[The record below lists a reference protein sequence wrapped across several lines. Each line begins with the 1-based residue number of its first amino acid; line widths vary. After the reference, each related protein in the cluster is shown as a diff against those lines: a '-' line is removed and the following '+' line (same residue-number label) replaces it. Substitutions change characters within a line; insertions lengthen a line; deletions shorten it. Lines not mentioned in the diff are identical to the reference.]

1 MVANEQAGD
10 VIKGDCAVTLVPFS
24 DTGFGEIQLDFFF
37 FLVLDQLDFYNDKKS
52 YTKIVR
58 RNAIVANVKNNYK
71 WNVLVTF
78 SFTANSFYFVIC
90 NNQNGVQSNVT

>member
-24 DTGFGEIQLDFFF
+24 DTGFGEIQLDF
-37 FLVLDQLDFYNDKKS
+37 YNDKKS

-58 RNAIVANVKNNYK
+58 RNAIVANVKRQLQVECVGNI
-71 WNVLVTF
+71 
-78 SFTANSFYFVIC
+78 FVYR
-90 NNQNGVQSNVT
+90 

>member
-24 DTGFGEIQLDFFF
+24 DTGFGEI
-37 FLVLDQLDFYNDKKS
+37 QLDFYNDKKS